1 MSVSMPTPKRNKLP
15 NLAGESH
22 TAINSVAKIRLTPVA
37 LAAVFLM
44 ATCNPAAAQDTSEK
58 TLPAVQVTAT
68 PEVNP
73 ATEGTG
79 SYTTRAVTIGKS
91 PQALREIPQSV
102 SVMTRQQLDDQNLTQ
117 IENALDQ
124 VTGLQL
130 DTSTGFGSANVFSR
144 GFLVNNYQFDGV
156 PQTFLGTSFTG
167 ADLAPYDRIEVIRGA
182 AGLLQGS
189 GNPSATVNLVR
200 KKPTREFKASVAA
213 SVGSWNFRRGEVD
226 IGGALN
232 AAGTL
237 RARVVAAQE
246 DRDYFVDVAQSKKS
260 VFYGVLDLD
269 LGPATTLTGGLQRQ
283 SVDATPFIFG
293 LPRYAD
299 GRSLNLPR
307 STYTVPAWNRWSQD
321 IDEVFLNLQH
331 RLDNDWKVNLA
342 FNTSPQAQDFKRSI
356 TRGTG
361 TAFGVNPANP
371 AASIY
376 TGLRWQSEGKRHNLD
391 FNAAGKASL
400 FGRSHDFVVG
410 ANATDYESNTRQTAF
425 LPVVAIPNVFAFNP
439 YSVPEPNEGRFISG
453 TTLSTQQHGVY
464 GSGRFNVSDAL
475 KLILGA
481 RLSSYTTRT
490 DNHNLVTGVTTSG
503 RSVSYR
509 NELTP
514 YAGVVF
520 DLDRT
525 YSLYA
530 SYADI
535 FTPQTTQFSV
545 GGRLLDPIVG
555 ANYEAGIKGA
565 YLDGRVNASLAV
577 FQIDQTNRAQED
589 LANPCATATI
599 ANACYLAE
607 GKVRSRGIETEVS
620 GKVLPDL
627 DLTAGYT
634 FNQTRY
640 LQDRTAQGQP
650 LRTQTPKHLFKLWAQ
665 YRLPVEGKRWTLG
678 GGVNAQSAYYA
689 MNGAVRSEQDAVAI
703 VNLRVGYQISEKVSV
718 ALSLNNL
725 LDKTYYSSI
734 RGVDFGNFYGDPR
747 NAMLTLRAQY

>member
-1 MSVSMPTPKRNKLP
+1 MLSI
-15 NLAGESH
+15 
-22 TAINSVAKIRLTPVA
+22 AI
-37 LAAVFLM
+37 
-44 ATCNPAAAQDTSEK
+44 CNPATAQERPAATAGPDKGDK
-58 TLPAVQVTAT
+58 TLPAVRVTAT
-68 PEVNP
+68 PDP

-79 SYTTRAVTIGKS
+79 SYTTKAVTIGKS
-91 PQALREIPQSV
+91 PQALRDIPQSV
-102 SVMTRQQLDDQNLTQ
+102 SVMTRPQIEDQNLTQ
-117 IENALDQ
+117 MENALDQ
-124 VTGLQL
+124 MTGLQL
-130 DTSTGFGSANVFSR
+130 DTSTGFGSSNVYSR

-167 ADLAPYDRIEVIRGA
+167 SDLAVYDRIEVIRGA

-200 KKPTREFKASVAA
+200 KKPTREFNAAVAA
-213 SVGSWNFRRGEVD
+213 SVGSWNFKRGEVD
-226 IGGALN
+226 IGGPLN
-232 AAGTL
+232 TAGTL
-237 RARVVAAQE
+237 RARIVAVQE

-260 VFYGVLDLD
+260 VLYGVLDLD
-269 LGPATTLTGGLQRQ
+269 LGPATTLTGGVQRQ
-283 SVDATPFIFG
+283 RVDATPFIFG

-307 STYTVPAWNRWSQD
+307 STYLVPAWNRWSQD
-321 IDEVFLNLQH
+321 IDEVFVNLQH
-331 RLDNDWKVNLA
+331 RLDNDWKLNLA
-342 FNTSPQAQDFKRSI
+342 FNTAPQEQDFKRSV

-361 TAFGVNPANP
+361 QAFGVNPATN

-376 TGLRWQSEGKRHNLD
+376 TGVRWQSEGERHNLD
-391 FNAAGKASL
+391 LNAAGKAFL
-400 FGRSHDFVVG
+400 FGRRHDFVVG
-410 ANATDYESNTRQTAF
+410 ANASDYESNTRQSAF
-425 LPVVAIPNVFAFNP
+425 LPAVAIPNVFAFNP
-439 YSVPEPNEGRFISG
+439 YSVAEPNEGRFISG
-453 TTLSTQQHGVY
+453 TTLKTRQHGVY
-464 GSGRFNVSDAL
+464 GSGRFNVSDQL

-490 DNHNLVTGVTTSG
+490 DNHNLVTGVTASG
-503 RSVSYR
+503 KTVSYR

-514 YAGVVF
+514 YAGVVY

-589 LANPCATATI
+589 LANPCATAAI

-607 GKVRSRGIETEVS
+607 GKVRSRGFETEVS

-640 LQDRTAQGQP
+640 LQDRTSQGQP
-650 LRTQTPKHLFKLWAQ
+650 LRTQTPRHLFKLWAQ
-665 YRLPVEGKRWTLG
+665 YRLPVEGRRWTLG

-689 MNGAVRSEQDAVAI
+689 MNGAVRSEQDAIAI
-703 VNLRVGYQISEKVSV
+703 VNLRVGYQISKQVSV
-718 ALSLNNL
+718 ALSINNL
-725 LDKTYYSSI
+725 TDKTYYSSI

>member
-1 MSVSMPTPKRNKLP
+1 MLSI
-15 NLAGESH
+15 
-22 TAINSVAKIRLTPVA
+22 AI
-37 LAAVFLM
+37 
-44 ATCNPAAAQDTSEK
+44 CNPATAQERPAATAGPDKSDK
-58 TLPAVQVTAT
+58 TLPAVRVTAT
-68 PEVNP
+68 PDP

-79 SYTTRAVTIGKS
+79 SYTTKAVTIGKS
-91 PQALREIPQSV
+91 PQALRDIPQSV
-102 SVMTRQQLDDQNLTQ
+102 SVMTRQQIEDQNLTQ
-117 IENALDQ
+117 MENALDQ
-124 VTGLQL
+124 MTGLQL
-130 DTSTGFGSANVFSR
+130 DTSTGFGSSNVYSR

-200 KKPTREFKASVAA
+200 KKPTREFNAAVAA
-213 SVGSWNFRRGEVD
+213 SVGSWNFKRGEVD
-226 IGGALN
+226 IGGPLN
-232 AAGTL
+232 TAGTL
-237 RARVVAAQE
+237 RARIVAVQE

-260 VFYGVLDLD
+260 VLYGVMELD
-269 LGPATTLTGGLQRQ
+269 LGAATTLTGGVQRQ
-283 SVDATPFIFG
+283 RVDATPFIFG

-307 STYTVPAWNRWSQD
+307 STYLVPAWNRWSQD
-321 IDEVFLNLQH
+321 IDEVFVNLQH
-331 RLDNDWKVNLA
+331 RLDNDWKLNLA
-342 FNTSPQAQDFKRSI
+342 FNTAPQEQDFKRSV

-361 TAFGVNPANP
+361 QAFGVNPTTN

-376 TGLRWQSEGKRHNLD
+376 TGVRWQSEGERHNLD
-391 FNAAGKASL
+391 LNAAGKAFL

-410 ANATDYESNTRQTAF
+410 ANASDYESNTRQSAF
-425 LPVVAIPNVFAFNP
+425 LPAVAIPNVFAFNP
-439 YSVPEPNEGRFISG
+439 YSVAEPNEGRFISG
-453 TTLSTQQHGVY
+453 TTLKTRQHGVY
-464 GSGRFNVSDAL
+464 GSGRFNVSDQL

-503 RSVSYR
+503 KTVSYR

-514 YAGVVF
+514 YAGVVY

-535 FTPQTTQFSV
+535 FTPQTTRFSV

-577 FQIDQTNRAQED
+577 FQIDQTNRDQED
-589 LANPCATATI
+589 LANPCATAAI

-607 GKVRSRGIETEVS
+607 GKVRSRGFETEVS

-640 LQDRTAQGQP
+640 LQDRTSQGQP
-650 LRTQTPKHLFKLWAQ
+650 LRTQTPRHLFKLWAQ
-665 YRLPVEGKRWTLG
+665 YRLPVEGRRWTLG

-703 VNLRVGYQISEKVSV
+703 VNLRVGYQISKQVSV
-718 ALSLNNL
+718 ALSINNL
-725 LDKTYYSSI
+725 TDKTYYSSI